1 MSYLTEPFGNNIYD
15 FNKYIRSIGTDICEY
30 GEDPGNLLLK
40 IFATC
45 CSINNGPFKR
55 YIEMLENK
63 YNDGTLKLESK
74 DLMDKSKVK
83 YNELKDKLKFKGK

>member
-1 MSYLTEPFGNNIYD
+1 
-15 FNKYIRSIGTDICEY
+15 
-30 GEDPGNLLLK
+30 
-40 IFATC
+40 
-45 CSINNGPFKR
+45 
-55 YIEMLENK
+55 MLENK